1 MAEQTTSVNMRFAPE
16 KGYSD
21 ENVLVTD
28 LGNDNYDY
36 MFLIENALVVFE
48 NLQETSRGLISTL
61 TIECPPQ
68 HPIVSHIQTNLYSQ
82 KARRDLAIE
91 LAKTYL
97 DEYLPWDK
105 MLEYAITDVIQRIKE
120 PPELSDISQDPQD
133 TKVRYLLEPLLVIN
147 LPNTL
152 FSPGG
157 KGKTIMANYVA
168 VLITHGI
175 AASNGLPFIPIE
187 AKVLYLDYEADIE
200 THRRYVTAIER
211 GLGLPHKPI
220 YYMNI
225 DQPLTYYIGFLLDLI
240 KQHDI
245 GLVIVDSM
253 MAATALD
260 TSRQTEAQVA
270 SAYYNLLRSLGC
282 TTLTLDHTTKQ
293 NMLTDDNAVAPYG
306 SIVKFNRS
314 RSQWELKSSQQV
326 DDDTMEI
333 ALTDRKFN
341 LGKPRPSIGVR
352 IKFNNDGDELLSV
365 EFSPCD
371 ISDNPAL
378 SKVLPLKIRIKDLL
392 LDAGDMTISEIA
404 EALSADYGSV
414 KAELYRSKSL
424 FTQVDKRGK
433 AITWGVVENEA

>member
-1 MAEQTTSVNMRFAPE
+1 MVEKITPINMKFAPD

-21 ENVLVTD
+21 ENVIVSD
-28 LGNDNYDY
+28 LNNDSFDY
-36 MFLIENALVVFE
+36 TFLIENALIVFE
-48 NLQETSRGLISTL
+48 NCQETSRGLISTL

-68 HPIVSHIQTNLYSQ
+68 HPIISHIKTNLYSQ
-82 KARRDLAIE
+82 KARRDLAKE
-91 LAKTYL
+91 LAETYL

-133 TKVRYLLEPLLVIN
+133 TKVRYLLEPLLVID

-157 KGKTIMANYVA
+157 KGKTILANYVA

-200 THRRYVTAIER
+200 THRRYVTAIEK
-211 GLGLPHKPI
+211 GLGLSHKPI
-220 YYMNI
+220 YYLNL
-225 DQPLTYYIGFLLDLI
+225 DQPLTSYYGGFLRDLI
-240 KQHDI
+240 KQYNID
-245 GLVIVDSM
+245 LVIVDSM

-270 SAYYNLLRSLGC
+270 SAYYNLLRSFGC

-293 NMLTDDNAVAPYG
+293 SMIADDNAVAPYG

-326 DDDTMEI
+326 GDDTMEI

-341 LGKPRPSIGVR
+341 LGKPRPSIGVL
-352 IKFNNDGDELLSV
+352 IKFNNDADELLSV

-371 ISDNPAL
+371 IADNPIL
-378 SKVLPLKIRIKDLL
+378 SKVLPIKARAEELLKHGPLPVKDIADELGEDPSTIRTTLNRYKNTFNKIGNDWGLL
-392 LDAGDMTISEIA
+392 CDET
-404 EALSADYGSV
+404 
-414 KAELYRSKSL
+414 R
-424 FTQVDKRGK
+424 
-433 AITWGVVENEA
+433 